1 MVIIETFKNGV
12 KTIKVNRPW
21 KKNAFNMEVYKTL
34 TTILNKDANNDK
46 IAVTLLT
53 AVGDYFSSGNDM
65 STSMQDPDIAMKAV
79 EDMVEAFINYPKL
92 LICIV
97 NGTAIGIGATLVTLC
112 DIVYASDRAVFD
124 TPFLK
129 LGLCVEGTSSFS
141 YPFILGRSVASEVLF
156 LNRKLTAQEACNY
169 GLVSRVI
176 PHSELDEFIK
186 DLHKYGTLSVDN
198 IKRNKAAI
206 MENFKKIYSDC
217 NKREFEVLK
226 ECINSED
233 FSIAVQKFLMR
244 KSKL

>member
-34 TTILNKDANNDK
+34 TTILNEDANNDK